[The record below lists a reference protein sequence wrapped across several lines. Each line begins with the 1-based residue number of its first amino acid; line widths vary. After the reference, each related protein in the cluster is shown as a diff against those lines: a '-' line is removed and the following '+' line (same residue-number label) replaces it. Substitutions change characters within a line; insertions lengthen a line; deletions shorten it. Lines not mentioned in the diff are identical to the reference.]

1 MQRIEILLGKIGELA
16 KNGDKNTEIEVD
28 LMMDY
33 TRVLYAD
40 LLQLKNSLA
49 FRSSVPT
56 ATSAPVKTAP
66 EIQQQEKHTLHLPK
80 TPAALPSSP
89 KFAKDIRGRI
99 GINDKLLIINELFE
113 NDKDIYE
120 EVLNEIN
127 SFENFDDAIQW
138 LKNTVATK
146 YGWRTDNETVELFYG
161 ILNAFFSTW

>member
-16 KNGDKNTEIEVD
+16 KHGDKNTEIEVD

-56 ATSAPVKTAP
+56 ATTVKTAP
-66 EIQQQEKHTLHLPK
+66 EIKQQEKQTLHLPK
-80 TPAALPSSP
+80 TPAALPATP

-99 GINDKLLIINELFE
+99 GINDKLLFINELFE
-113 NDKDIYE
+113 NDKETYE

-127 SFENFDDAIQW
+127 SFENFDDAVQW
-138 LKNTVATK
+138 LKNTVAAK
-146 YGWRTDNETVELFYG
+146 YGWRTDHETVELFYG